1 MGSRGKERL
10 CVTVVEQQDVI
21 LIPQF
26 IYMPVWLGQD
36 PGPAYSRNP
45 REWLTLPGYSKKEAV
60 WWWPF
65 LITSG
70 KRTLESQV
78 TSAWGVG
85 DHCGSRVEKKGWAYK
100 L

>member
-1 MGSRGKERL
+1 M
-10 CVTVVEQQDVI
+10 TVVEQQDVI

-36 PGPAYSRNP
+36 PGSAYSLETPGNGLP
-45 REWLTLPGYSKKEAV
+45 LPGYSKKEAV

-65 LITSG
+65 LITLR

-78 TSAWGVG
+78 TSAWGEWETTMVPG
-85 DHCGSRVEKKGWAYK
+85 VEKKGWAYK